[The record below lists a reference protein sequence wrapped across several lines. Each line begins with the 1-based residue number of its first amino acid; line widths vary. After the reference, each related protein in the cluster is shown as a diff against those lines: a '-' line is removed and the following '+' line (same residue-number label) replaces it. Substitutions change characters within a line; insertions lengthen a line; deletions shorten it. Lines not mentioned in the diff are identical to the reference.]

1 MRIVILNDFAHVE
14 GGASQVALSSARAL
28 AGRGHQVLLFA
39 GVGPVSSDLEGIAG
53 LDVVC
58 LGQQEILA
66 DPNRGRALI
75 RGLWNDSSASAFRK
89 AIRGFDS
96 ADTVVHLHTYT
107 KSLSSSVV
115 RTALDCGFRVVL
127 TMHDYFSVCPN
138 GSFFIYPTQTL
149 CPHVPMS
156 AACLGTQCD
165 TRMYAHKLWRVAR
178 QWTQEHRG
186 HLPSGVH
193 DFISI
198 SDVSERILRTHL
210 PEKARLHRVPNPIAV
225 PHDLP
230 THPEEHASF
239 SFVGRLSAEKGPLLL
254 ATCAAKH
261 HLPVRFVGEG
271 AEKAAL
277 VAMMPEAEFTGW
289 LNGVETRKALRA
301 SRALVFPS
309 LWYETQ
315 GLVVA
320 EAAANGLPTVVPS
333 ESAARE
339 WVEDGVTGLIFRQ
352 GNAEDLAEKLL
363 FLRDH
368 PDRAAAMGAAAY
380 QRYWQKPATM
390 EVHCER
396 LEAVYATMLEQITG
410 GTR

>member
-28 AGRGHQVLLFA
+28 AGRGHQVMLFA
-39 GVGPVSSDLEGIAG
+39 GVGPVSPDLEGIEY
-53 LDVVC
+53 LEVVC
-58 LGQQEILA
+58 LGQQDILA
-66 DPNRGRALI
+66 DLNRGRALI
-75 RGLWNDSSASAFRK
+75 RGLWNDSSGSAFRE
-89 AIRGFDS
+89 AMRRFDP

-115 RTALDCGFRVVL
+115 RAALDCGFRMVL

-149 CPHVPMS
+149 CPHTPMS

-165 TRMYAHKLWRVAR
+165 TRRYAHKLWRVAR

-186 HLPSGVH
+186 RLPSGLH
-193 DFISI
+193 EFISI
-198 SDVSERILRTHL
+198 SDVSERILRTYL
-210 PEKARLHRVPNPIAV
+210 PAGARVHRVPNPIAV
-225 PHDLP
+225 PHEP
-230 THPEEHASF
+230 PAHPDEHATF
-239 SFVGRLSAEKGPLLL
+239 SFVGRLSAEKGPQLL
-254 ATCAAKH
+254 AACAAKH
-261 HLPVRFVGEG
+261 NLPVRFIGEG
-271 AEKAAL
+271 AERAKL
-277 VAMMPEAEFTGW
+277 LEMLPEAEFTGW

-315 GLVVA
+315 GLVVV
-320 EAAANGLPTVVPS
+320 EAAAQGLPTVVPS

-339 WVEDGVTGLIFRQ
+339 WVEDGLTGLIFRH
-352 GNAEDLAEKLL
+352 GDAEDLAEKLL

-368 PDRAAAMGAAAY
+368 PDSAAAMGTAAY

-390 EVHCER
+390 EAHCER
-396 LEAVYATMLEQITG
+396 LEAVYVRMLEQGNG
-410 GTR
+410 GLR